1 MVYIEC
7 GLAYVSNLTPPLLC
21 NFEHPPFAKYFIG
34 FFSVLVVAR
43 YVFILLAVASG
54 LLLYFLVFNFTGDWV
69 VGFVVSVLFLFDSIV
84 FNTHRYLLLDPVAVF
99 LTLLSVFLY
108 YKERRWMSALMAG
121 LAVASKFS
129 VAPVVAGLWLVQLV
143 RDRRVRDSLV
153 YLLIAFSTYLS
164 TYLVDL
170 KLGWDAVLRHHVE
183 MINYMS
189 WRHGFS
195 PAIAVLGFLK
205 LLFRIELWRYSGDYT
220 FIVTTNNGTLE
231 LLNTT
236 FTPVN
241 KWYLVFYAGGGSP
254 LWHLLF
260 PSLLYA
266 TYLVLVERAGNKLG
280 ELVALAWL
288 SLLNV
293 VAGPL
298 DWYFINTLPFLYTTL
313 VLLIYY
319 KAPSRYKQVLTGLAT
334 LHIASFIFTVLEM
347 IPFKVV
353 IAP

>member
-1 MVYIEC
+1 
-7 GLAYVSNLTPPLLC
+7 
-21 NFEHPPFAKYFIG
+21 
-34 FFSVLVVAR
+34 
-43 YVFILLAVASG
+43 
-54 LLLYFLVFNFTGDWV
+54 
-69 VGFVVSVLFLFDSIV
+69 
-84 FNTHRYLLLDPVAVF
+84 VAVF
-99 LTLLSVFLY
+99 LVLLSVFLY
-108 YKERRWMSALMAG
+108 YKGRRWISAFTAG

-129 VAPVVAGLWLVQLV
+129 VAPLVAGLWLVQLA
-143 RDRRVRDSLV
+143 RDRRVRDALV

-183 MINYMS
+183 MISYMS

-195 PAIAVLGFLK
+195 LAIAVLGFLK
-205 LLFRIELWRYSGDYT
+205 LLFRVELWRYSGDYM
-220 FIVTTNNGTLE
+220 FIVSTSNGTLE

-241 KWYLVFYAGGGSP
+241 KWYLVFYTGGGSP

-266 TYLVLVERAGNKLG
+266 TYLVLAGRAGNKLG
-280 ELVALAWL
+280 EIVVLAWL

-313 VLLIYY
+313 VLLVYHSV
-319 KAPSRYKQVLTGLAT
+319 PSRYRWVLMGLA
-334 LHIASFIFTVLEM
+334 LIHIVSFVFTVLGV
-347 IPFKVV
+347 IPFKTVLTS
-353 IAP
+353 